1 MTNGDNIKLRAEL
14 AGKAMAALI
23 CDSSRAE
30 SVLDVIQEHGI
41 SQAEVYA
48 KDAVALADALMA
60 ELGISIED

>member
-1 MTNGDNIKLRAEL
+1 MTDGDKIKLRAEL

-30 SVLDVIQEHGI
+30 SVLYAIEEHGI

-60 ELGISIED
+60 ELGLKVEE